1 MGWENCCAMEKKVV
15 SLKAR
20 IDIQEARI
28 IAPDYYAGLILLG
41 WGLFKILEHHGFEPL
56 KPKHVVSLTDASA
69 YTTEAHVIECLAQ
82 YIASGG
88 ELVT

>member
-1 MGWENCCAMEKKVV
+1 METKVV
-15 SLKAR
+15 SLKKH
-20 IDIQEARI
+20 IDIQEARLV
-28 IAPDYYAGLILLG
+28 AHDYYAALILSG
-41 WGLFKILEHHGFEPL
+41 WGLFRILEHHGFEPL

>member
-1 MGWENCCAMEKKVV
+1 METKVV
-15 SLKAR
+15 SLR
-20 IDIQEARI
+20 EHIDIKEARLV
-28 IAPDYYAGLILLG
+28 APDYYAGLILLG
-41 WGLFKILEHHGFEPL
+41 WGPFRILEHHGFEPL
-56 KPKHVVSLTDASA
+56 KPKHIVSLTDSSA

>member
-1 MGWENCCAMEKKVV
+1 MATEKIV
-15 SLKAR
+15 SLQESRSLKDAR
-20 IDIQEARI
+20 IV
-28 IAPDYYAGLILLG
+28 APDYYAGLILLG
-41 WGLFKILEHHGFEPL
+41 WGPFRILEHHGFEPL

>member
-1 MGWENCCAMEKKVV
+1 METKVV
-15 SLKAR
+15 SLR
-20 IDIQEARI
+20 EHIDIKEARLV
-28 IAPDYYAGLILLG
+28 APDYYAALILSG
-41 WGLFKILEHHGFEPL
+41 WGLFRILEHHGFEPM

-82 YIASGG
+82 YIATGG

>member
-1 MGWENCCAMEKKVV
+1 METKVV
-15 SLKAR
+15 SLKKH
-20 IDIQEARI
+20 IDIQEARLV
-28 IAPDYYAGLILLG
+28 APDYHAALILSG
-41 WGLFKILEHHGFEPL
+41 WGLFRILEHHGFEPL

>member
-1 MGWENCCAMEKKVV
+1 MAWGSYFVIETKVV
-15 SLKAR
+15 SLKKH
-20 IDIQEARI
+20 IDILEARLV
-28 IAPDYYAGLILLG
+28 APDYYAALILLG
-41 WGLFKILEHHGFEPL
+41 WGLFRILEHHGFEPL

>member
-1 MGWENCCAMEKKVV
+1 METKVV
-15 SLKAR
+15 SLKKH
-20 IDIQEARI
+20 IDIQEARLV
-28 IAPDYYAGLILLG
+28 APDYYAALILSG
-41 WGLFKILEHHGFEPL
+41 WGLFRILEHHGFEPL